1 MQTMDAQV
9 DSSTFTG
16 FDDFLF
22 YLLAY
27 FGNYLFDACRVD
39 ASVRHQLVQ
48 CKACNLAANRVEG

>member
-1 MQTMDAQV
+1 MQTVDAQV
-9 DSSTFTG
+9 DSSAFTG

-39 ASVRHQLVQ
+39 TSVCYQLVQ
-48 CKACNLAANRVEG
+48 CQTCNLTANRVES

>member
-1 MQTMDAQV
+1 MQAVDAQV

-27 FGNYLFDACRVD
+27 FGNYLFDTCRVD
-39 ASVRHQLVQ
+39 TSDRKSVV
-48 CKACNLAANRVEG
+48 